1 MIFCLLLCDYIYKH
15 CLSIHD
21 LEGLILIPSIIYKF
35 TFDSI
40 HDFYIFA
47 FLFHESAFWL
57 YVL

>member
-1 MIFCLLLCDYIYKH
+1 MIFLFYCSVIIFI
-15 CLSIHD
+15 SIAFSSMIWR
-21 LEGLILIPSIIYKF
+21 LILIPSIIYKF

-47 FLFHESAFWL
+47 FLFHDSAFWL